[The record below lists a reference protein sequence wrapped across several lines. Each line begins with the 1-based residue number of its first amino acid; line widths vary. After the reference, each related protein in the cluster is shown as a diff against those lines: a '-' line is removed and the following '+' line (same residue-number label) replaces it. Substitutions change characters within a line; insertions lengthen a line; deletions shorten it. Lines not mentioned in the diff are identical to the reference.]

1 MDSIKEI
8 VLKEYQKGNIVINSL
23 EGLMSAKLTDFINNV
38 ADGILYDL
46 NRDEATILTFIDD
59 PKWINDFAAAKVI
72 RALKDKIDEL
82 ENKLENK

>member
-23 EGLMSAKLTDFINNV
+23 EGLMSASLTDFINNN
-38 ADGILYDL
+38 ADEILYDL
-46 NRDEATILTFIDD
+46 NRDEATILAFIDD
-59 PKWINDFAAAKVI
+59 QKWINDFAAAKVI

-82 ENKLENK
+82 ENQLKKI

>member
-82 ENKLENK
+82 ENKLKNK

>member
-8 VLKEYQKGNIVINSL
+8 VLKESQKGNIVMNSL
-23 EGLMSAKLTDFINNV
+23 EGLMSAKLTDFINND
-38 ADGILYDL
+38 ADEILYDL

-82 ENKLENK
+82 ENKLKNK